1 MTELLLDWLNNEVK
15 LSRKVNDI
23 VEDMSNGYLI
33 GEILNKHKQISNF
46 FEYKDKIDSD
56 TKIHNFRLIE
66 KALRDL
72 EIKVV
77 WKSMKEIYDKR
88 KGVAARFLYQI
99 KMALS
104 KKGINFERLML
115 TSNNQLHSA
124 YLGIKYPN
132 QNDKYLIDAEN
143 KNSKPQDSSS
153 AKTQVLNHHAKL
165 SGINLNREETNKN
178 KYEKIRHVSEI
189 NTIEEKFKEEEY
201 FKYEHDKN
209 LDAIHQF
216 EKNHHSEK
224 KSQDKKNLESWQKNY
239 SNMKEWE
246 KNKVL
251 EDEKEANYFRSIVL
265 DSFNKSAKETEMQI
279 DVFDKNL
286 SRLGLDIASIDPK
299 LKKHS
304 NNMMSSEMVMQKIR
318 EKMEKQEAAKKEKD
332 RRIRLINVEQAKT
345 QKELEIKKKEEL
357 IKSQNSMITVNDP
370 FATAHMKRLEYENC
384 RALHDRELKAQERLK
399 KIEFSSTNNQFQE
412 FSSSKKEE
420 FDKDTFLFHLQRE
433 NLKFRKKE
441 IESKIVKREKDYKL
455 CSTVLDAIIDITE
468 QAFSYQINQKDD
480 LIDVKEWRGW
490 MENFIYGN
498 NIIKGEAYFEN
509 ENINNENDRTFTAKE
524 KDSTIQVN
532 KNLLNTNKLEL
543 ETSNMFSSILDTD
556 DNELLDYLNFKGQWT
571 NRLIPEEAVNTIMKF
586 QEVIGNDIYS
596 NNLGPG
602 KNIKSV
608 SESAQEYELKDE
620 EIENLTIPQE
630 NIKNYIFGEIVEII
644 TDLKFSSTEK
654 NQSQIQDT
662 FKSIYSHIPLKISL
676 IGHAFAGKKTQAKAL
691 QETNQ
696 NLKVYNLD
704 ELIKKNIETLERL
717 ESPVEANP
725 KYKTLKKNQIDQ
737 LIAEKAQE
745 EEKFKEMKKLI
756 LPIRDSMKNNEVVDN
771 EVIVTFLLENI
782 KLDFPEKDPAS
793 VLDEAVKKSKRK
805 KEIQEELFK
814 IKEEQAKK
822 AKSKVKEEQQLI
834 TELAK
839 ITADANKGFI
849 ILDFPQNQQQ
859 AKILEGKLTGYV
871 QDIEKPKCELK
882 IAKENITF
890 LIDKPIKP
898 ASLHSLKPS
907 GLDLVL
913 QINVPS
919 KECIRR
925 AVGRRQDPTTG
936 IIYHMEDNP
945 PPANDHKLNDR
956 LQPIDDASCSEVQL
970 ISRHRNFDLM
980 TKDLSIFYS
989 PFGIAKQGLK
999 LFHSLNGHNSKDIV
1013 SKEITDFINHLMSI
1027 NEEKE
1032 MELLGGHN
1040 QRGSIVSETVVNNNV
1055 NMSGNMSFI
1064 ENNREPNEKNEE
1076 SQHTPIQKLD
1086 EEDFNRYLKKL
1097 EETRR
1102 KVSQIVIENLY
1113 NNWMNLYNSY
1123 TNECKNNFKF
1133 FKKQIDQISSNFTKI
1148 QIKFTDFLKRPS
1160 RKLEEASK
1168 YAAKYNKFADE
1179 YPELKEDPQVKEEF
1193 HQDVVDLSDRIWE
1206 IIDIRKNEAI
1216 EERKKIMTSGWIEK
1230 EMDKF
1235 YQHLEK
1241 LFVNEVEK
1249 FLNSLNIIRDYYG
1262 SLDNKTIF
1270 SQESQITNV
1279 LKPSEILYDIHTVP
1293 LENEND
1299 YEVFPKV
1306 DKLHK
1311 NCVKLVFKLEEKV
1324 KSIHFLL
1331 KINSI
1336 SKDSSELMGHKKIIR
1351 SMTFR
1356 RGNGNHTDS
1365 ILIDDKREIFL
1376 YEDEMRKAIKN
1387 EKMKFKYKVT
1397 LLKHWGSEKLKIMR
1411 GIANNIF
1418 ETLDEW
1424 IINTVKAENDAMNSL
1439 IDFLNSDIER
1449 ERKVRLDCELD
1460 GFDIYNLINV
1470 KEQLENVI
1478 EPLPLKEMQES
1489 AKFNLEQFRMIFEE
1503 LKIYETQKNFIEIST
1518 FVEIYIKKYLI
1529 EGLNEG
1535 VPQSLRDLSFHNYN
1549 KFIKY
1554 FEYPIKDNDLI
1565 SSSSSNE

>member
-1 MTELLLDWLNNEVK
+1 MTEMLLDWLNKEVK
-15 LSRKVNDI
+15 LSRSVSDI

-33 GEILNKHKQISNF
+33 GEILHKHKQISNF
-46 FEYKDKIDSD
+46 NEYKDRLDPD

-77 WKSMKEIYDKR
+77 WKSMKEILDKR

-124 YLGIKYPN
+124 YLGVKYPN
-132 QNDKYLIDAEN
+132 QNEKYLIDAEN
-143 KNSKPQDSSS
+143 KNSKPQDTSSG
-153 AKTQVLNHHAKL
+153 KNPVLTHHAKL
-165 SGINLNREETNKN
+165 AGINMNKEETMKN
-178 KYEKIRHVSEI
+178 KYEKVRHLSEI
-189 NTIEEKFKEEEY
+189 NAIEEKFKEEEY
-201 FKYEHDKN
+201 FKDEHDKK
-209 LDAIHQF
+209 LDMIHQYENKF
-216 EKNHHSEK
+216 HTEKS
-224 KSQDKKNLESWQKNY
+224 SQDKKNLESWQKNI

-246 KNKVL
+246 KNKIL
-251 EDEKEANYFRSIVL
+251 EEQKEANYFRSIVL

-304 NNMMSSEMVMQKIR
+304 NAMMSSEMVMQKIK

-332 RRIRLINVEQAKT
+332 RRIRLIHVEQAKT
-345 QKELEIKKKEEL
+345 QKELEIKKKEDL
-357 IKSQNSMITVNDP
+357 IKSQNSMVTINDP

-384 RALHDRELKAQERLK
+384 RALHDRQAKAQERLK
-399 KIEFSSTNNQFQE
+399 KIENSSISSEFQQFSTPSKAQFNRE
-412 FSSSKKEE
+412 S
-420 FDKDTFLFHLQRE
+420 FLFDLQHE
-433 NLKFRKKE
+433 NLKFRQKE
-441 IESKIVKREKDYKL
+441 IERKKVKIEKDYKL
-455 CSTVLDAIIDITE
+455 CSTVIDAILDITE
-468 QAFSYQINQKDD
+468 EAFNYQLNKKED
-480 LIDVKEWRGW
+480 LIDIKEWRGW
-490 MENFIYGN
+490 MENFIYDN
-498 NIIKGEAYFEN
+498 NIVKGDSYFEIDKKN
-509 ENINNENDRTFTAKE
+509 EDEKTFSTKE
-524 KDSTIQVN
+524 KENTIQAN
-532 KNLLNTNKLEL
+532 KLLPSNNKLEL
-543 ETSNMFSSILDTD
+543 ETSNMFNSTVDSE
-556 DNELLDYLNFKGQWT
+556 DNEFLDYLNFKGQWT
-571 NRLIPEEAVNTIMKF
+571 NKLIPEEAVNTIMKF
-586 QEVIGNDIYS
+586 NEVIGS
-596 NNLGPG
+596 ANNTSSGLG
-602 KNIKSV
+602 KNIKNV

-630 NIKNYIFGEIVEII
+630 NVKNYIFGEILEII
-644 TDLKFSSTEK
+644 TDLKFSYTEK
-654 NQSQIQDT
+654 NQSQLQDT
-662 FKSIYSHIPLKISL
+662 YKSVYSHIPLKISL
-676 IGHAFAGKKTQAKAL
+676 IGHAFAGKKTQAKAI
-691 QETNQ
+691 QDTNQ
-696 NLKVYNLD
+696 NLKIYNLE
-704 ELIKKNIETLERL
+704 ELIKKNIEALERL
-717 ESPVEANP
+717 ETPIEANP

-756 LPIRDSMKNNEVVDN
+756 LPIRNSIKNNEPVDD

-793 VLDEAVKKSKRK
+793 VLDEAVKKNKRK
-805 KEIQEELFK
+805 KEIQEELLK

-822 AKSKVKEEQQLI
+822 PKAKVKEEQQLI
-834 TELAK
+834 AELAK
-839 ITADANKGFI
+839 ITSDANKGFI

-859 AKILEGKLTGYV
+859 AKILESRLTGYI
-871 QDIEKPKCELK
+871 QEIDRPKSGLK
-882 IAKENITF
+882 IAKEN
-890 LIDKPIKP
+890 LNHLVDKPIKP
-898 ASLHSLKPS
+898 PGLINLKPS
-907 GLDLVL
+907 GLDLVI

-925 AVGRRQDPTTG
+925 AVGRRQDPNTG

-956 LQPIDDASCSEVQL
+956 LQPIDDPSASEVNL
-970 ISRHRNFDLM
+970 ISRHRNFDFM
-980 TKDLSIFYS
+980 TKDLSLFYS
-989 PFGIAKQGLK
+989 PFGFAKQGLK
-999 LFHSLNGHNSKDIV
+999 LFQSINGHKTKDLVSKDIM
-1013 SKEITDFINHLMSI
+1013 EFINQLMSI

-1032 MELLGGHN
+1032 MEIVGILKE
-1040 QRGSIVSETVVNNNV
+1040 RGSITSETVINNV
-1055 NMSGNMSFI
+1055 NMSGNMSYMD
-1064 ENNREPNEKNEE
+1064 NNREPLDKIED
-1076 SQHTPIQKLD
+1076 SHHTPIQKLD

-1102 KVSQIVIENLY
+1102 KISQLVIENLY
-1113 NNWMNLYNSY
+1113 GQWMKLHDSY

-1133 FKKQIDQISSNFTKI
+1133 FKKQIDQISSNFTKL
-1148 QIKFTDFLKRPS
+1148 QVKFTDFLKRPS

-1230 EMDKF
+1230 EMERF
-1235 YQHLEK
+1235 YQHVEK
-1241 LFVNEVEK
+1241 LFVIEVEK
-1249 FLNSLNIIRDYYG
+1249 FLNTLNIIRDYYS
-1262 SLDNKTIF
+1262 SLDSRTIF
-1270 SQESQITNV
+1270 SNESQIINV
-1279 LKPSEILYDIHTVP
+1279 LKPSEILNDIHTVP

-1299 YEVFPKV
+1299 YEMFPKV

-1311 NCVKLVFKLEEKV
+1311 NCIKIVFKLEERV
-1324 KSIHFLL
+1324 KSINFLL
-1331 KINSI
+1331 KINSVT
-1336 SKDSSELMGHKKIIR
+1336 KDSSEMINHKKIIR

-1365 ILIDDKREIFL
+1365 ILIEDKRDIFL
-1376 YEDEMRKAIKN
+1376 YEDEMKNAIKN
-1387 EKMKFKYKVT
+1387 EKNKFKYRVT
-1397 LLKHWGSEKLKIMR
+1397 LLKHWGSEKLKVMR

-1424 IINTVKAENDAMNSL
+1424 IINTVKAENEAMNSL

-1449 ERKVRLDCELD
+1449 ERKVRLDSELD

-1489 AKFNLEQFRMIFEE
+1489 ARFNLEQFRMIYEE
-1503 LKIYETQKNFIEIST
+1503 LKSYETQKNFIDISI
-1518 FVEIYIKKYLI
+1518 FVEIYIKRYLI
-1529 EGLNEG
+1529 EVEHEG
-1535 VPQSLRDLSFHNYN
+1535 VPQTLRDLSFHNFN

-1554 FEYPIKDNDLI
+1554 FEYSIKEKDLV